1 MLCEIQNH
9 EFRKEGRSR
18 KQHHQRSWET
28 PLLASPIRDH
38 SRVESCHN
46 CDMEMSPQSCWWRSN
61 NKTRWRW
68 WSKGKDWPQVRPHPA
83 PAPWLTSWPAPFMTD
98 PLTNL
103 RSYTR
108 TEPMSEH
115 MTDTMIHP
123 MAVLMIVSIAD
134 QNFDVRAVSHSCYNF
149 YETNV
154 QCWRF

>member
-1 MLCEIQNH
+1 
-9 EFRKEGRSR
+9 
-18 KQHHQRSWET
+18 
-28 PLLASPIRDH
+28 
-38 SRVESCHN
+38 
-46 CDMEMSPQSCWWRSN
+46 
-61 NKTRWRW
+61 
-68 WSKGKDWPQVRPHPA
+68 
-83 PAPWLTSWPAPFMTD
+83 MTD

-154 QCWRF
+154 QC